1 MKTFVQLMLDF
12 FIGLEVLDD
21 GPIYSGITRLK
32 KGDSFV
38 RKHSWTRE
46 AETIATKPLQR
57 RHYNNP
63 V

>member
-1 MKTFVQLMLDF
+1 MKTFVQLMLHF

-38 RKHSWTRE
+38 RKHS
-46 AETIATKPLQR
+46 
-57 RHYNNP
+57 
-63 V
+63 